1 MNKKYSAEEIA
12 SALQHESQVADT
24 MARISRADSYI
35 GETTGDIDKLQKK
48 LAAQI
53 KDKESLLD
61 DLDRL
66 DAMKAANAELFDVLR
81 AMSDIRPVEIKVQRT
96 ADGRMPKISTNK
108 KVQLITRALNEF
120 DENRK
125 SHVWD
130 DAKTVPLYFIKKYIE
145 EVEEIEIGN
154 ITIFLRKAIEEGKF
168 VVVGSTRTRAIKVKR

>member
-1 MNKKYSAEEIA
+1 MKNKYSTDEIA
-12 SALQHESQVADT
+12 SALRHESQVADT

-35 GETTGDIDKLQKK
+35 GETTRNIEKLQKK
-48 LAAQI
+48 LAGQI

-66 DAMKAANAELFDVLR
+66 DAMKSANAELFDVLK
-81 AMSDIRPVEIKVQRT
+81 AMANIRPVERKVQRT
-96 ADGRMPKISTNK
+96 AGGRMPKISTNK
-108 KVQLITRALNEF
+108 KVQLITMALKKF

-125 SHVWD
+125 DHIWD
-130 DAKTVPLYFIKKYIE
+130 DAKTVPLYFIKQYIE

>member
-24 MARISRADSYI
+24 MARISRAGSYI
-35 GETTGDIDKLQKK
+35 EETTRDIEKLEKK
-48 LAAQI
+48 LAGQV

-81 AMSDIRPVEIKVQRT
+81 AMADIRPVERKVQRT
-96 ADGRMPKISTNK
+96 AGGRMPKISTNK
-108 KVQLITRALNEF
+108 KVQLVARALKEF
-120 DENRK
+120 DENRQ

-130 DAKTVPLYFIKKYIE
+130 DVKTVPLYFINQYIE

>member
-48 LAAQI
+48 LAGQI

-66 DAMKAANAELFDVLR
+66 DAMKSATQSYLMF
-81 AMSDIRPVEIKVQRT
+81 
-96 ADGRMPKISTNK
+96 
-108 KVQLITRALNEF
+108 
-120 DENRK
+120 
-125 SHVWD
+125 
-130 DAKTVPLYFIKKYIE
+130 
-145 EVEEIEIGN
+145 
-154 ITIFLRKAIEEGKF
+154 
-168 VVVGSTRTRAIKVKR
+168 